1 MASSNDPQATEVDS
15 VLLFQFSR
23 AQNLIHH
30 WKFKMAVT
38 AIAQAGTNQLVVVN
52 KLNEIQSIYN
62 ESVEKLAARKRKAA
76 QAILN
81 AEPKKQP
88 EMVNFDFIGLKKEEP
103 KDLTAVT
110 QLIGAQDVQ
119 LRRLDLADK
128 ELQVD
133 FREQPEISVCFDNFA
148 SQLLPMPSKAETLVD
163 LQAEF
168 NSLKL
173 TSDDPDQTRITD
185 DVQQINPAWNLQ
197 KYYT

>member
-1 MASSNDPQATEVDS
+1 
-15 VLLFQFSR
+15 
-23 AQNLIHH
+23 
-30 WKFKMAVT
+30 MAVT